1 VEILKTKQL
10 MQQWSRARKKKGKTI
25 SFVPTMGYLHQGHI
39 SLLEKGRP
47 LCDELVLSI
56 FVNPSQFGPNEDLD
70 AYPLDIENDLRLA
83 TAAGVTAVFLPQKED
98 IYPPHFQTRIS
109 LDSLPHHLCGMSRP
123 VHFGGVATV
132 VTKLFHIVMP
142 DVAIFGK
149 KDFQQLQ
156 IIRQMARDLDF
167 DIEIMGGEIV
177 REKDGL
183 AMSSRNAYLTSDLR
197 ESALSLSRSLHMATR
212 AIAKG
217 EKNPIV
223 IEREISAFIQSFPQ
237 TCIEYISFC
246 DPATLEPVRMIDKQ
260 ILLALAVQVGK
271 TRLIDNLLIDPPQ

>member
-1 VEILKTKQL
+1 
-10 MQQWSRARKKKGKTI
+10 MQQWSRARKNEGKTI

-70 AYPLDIENDLRLA
+70 AYPIDIENDLRLA

-156 IIRQMARDLDF
+156 IIRQMVRDLDF

-197 ESALSLSRSLHMATR
+197 ESALSLSRSLHMAR
-212 AIAKG
+212 LAIAKG

-223 IEREISAFIQSFPQ
+223 IEREINAFIQSFPQ
-237 TCIEYISFC
+237 TRIEYISFC

>member
-1 VEILKTKQL
+1 
-10 MQQWSRARKKKGKTI
+10 MQQWSRARKNKGKTI
-25 SFVPTMGYLHQGHI
+25 CFVPTMGYLHQGHI

-70 AYPLDIENDLRLA
+70 AYPMDIENDLRLA
-83 TAAGVTAVFLPQKED
+83 TAAGVTAVFLPPKED

-156 IIRQMARDLDF
+156 IIRQMTWDLDF
-167 DIEIMGGEIV
+167 NIEIMGGEIV
-177 REKDGL
+177 REKNGL
-183 AMSSRNAYLTSDLR
+183 AMSSRNAYLTSDQR
-197 ESALSLSRSLHMATR
+197 ESALSLSRSLHMASR
-212 AIAKG
+212 AIDKG

-237 TCIEYISFC
+237 TRIEYISFC
-246 DPATLEPVRMIDKQ
+246 DPATLEPVGVIDKQ

-271 TRLIDNLLIDPPQ
+271 TRLIDNILIDPPQ